1 MFSLPREQ
9 VQSLVRELRIYSLV
23 APAMGR
29 SQKEREREIKKTRV
43 SQVSNE
49 YFRGHPGKVWEGEE
63 SRMNL
68 NHAREPHYTDSKQAS
83 MGTNK
88 ARRVNV

>member
-1 MFSLPREQ
+1 M
-9 VQSLVRELRIYSLV
+9 VRELRIYSLV